1 MTADSSGTEKVILN
15 ADKKARYRK
24 AIAFC
29 CDENYLPFA
38 MHAATEIIRAA
49 EVRDF
54 DICLCYGTQAVAVP
68 ASLDCLDVRL
78 CQIETQGS
86 FEGLRLDK
94 GKTHDVY
101 LRIALPA
108 AFAQD
113 YDRILYLDA
122 DIFVQGGDFS
132 RLMEVDMGHHCV
144 AAVRDNVQWRTPN
157 RQNARNSMKGVPS
170 SAYFNAG
177 VMLMDVKGYLEQ
189 GLMPRC
195 IEFGRA
201 HSHELKRH
209 DQNLYNAVLQGNWAE
224 LSPMWNWQ
232 FSRAARLFSTLV
244 SPHVL
249 HFIGPEKPW
258 KDREGQFE
266 PRFLSSY
273 KHFIKSHFPDHTLY
287 PDPEIRLTPDSMRV
301 TKMLVKHLMSRR
313 KMARYLARFPTDMTV
328 HT

>member
-1 MTADSSGTEKVILN
+1 MTLD
-15 ADKKARYRK
+15 ADKKARFRK
-24 AIAFC
+24 AIVFC
-29 CDENYLPFA
+29 CDNNYLPFA
-38 MHAATEIIRAA
+38 MHAATEIVRAA
-49 EVRDF
+49 PKRDF
-54 DICLCYGTQAVAVP
+54 DICLCYGEQPVTIP
-68 ASLDCLDVRL
+68 DSLGDLDVRL
-78 CQIETQGS
+78 CRIDTQGC

-101 LRIALPA
+101 LRIALPSV
-108 AFAQD
+108 FADD

-132 RLMEVDMGHHCV
+132 RLMDVDMGSHCV
-144 AAVRDNVQWRTPN
+144 AAVRDNVQWRTPD
-157 RQNARNSMKGVPS
+157 RQNARNTMKGVPA

-177 VMLMDVKGYLEQ
+177 VMLMDVRGYLDRDPMAQ
-189 GLMPRC
+189 C
-195 IEFGRA
+195 IDFGRA
-201 HSHELKRH
+201 HRAELKRH

-266 PRFLSSY
+266 PRFIASY
-273 KHFIKSHFPDHTLY
+273 RRFIETHFPDHALP
-287 PDPEIRLTPDSMRV
+287 PDPETRLTPDSMRV
-301 TKMLVKHLMSRR
+301 TKMLVKHLLSRR
-313 KMARYLARFPTDMTV
+313 KMARYLARFPSDMTV
-328 HT
+328 HL